1 MNLAGKTAVVTGS
14 SSGIG
19 LAVCRALLA
28 AGASV
33 FGLSRRETALD
44 HERFRWLQTDVTREA
59 EIDRAFD
66 AVLAERGR
74 VDVLVNNA
82 GFGFFRDIELID
94 PAEWRRLIDTNLTA
108 MFLCAR
114 KVVPSMKAA
123 GRGMIV
129 NVGSVAGKRG
139 IRGGTAYCASK
150 FAVNGF
156 SESLMEELR
165 GFSIRVACV
174 NPGSVE
180 TEFFDH
186 AGIEPKKFMQPGD
199 LARLIVSLVELPD
212 GMLPDEMTVRP
223 L

>member
-1 MNLAGKTAVVTGS
+1 MNLAGTTAVVTGS

-19 LAVCRALLA
+19 LAVCRALLD

-33 FGLSRRETALD
+33 YGLSRRETALD
-44 HERFRWLQTDVTREA
+44 HERFRWLQTDVTRET
-59 EIDRAFD
+59 EIDRAFE

-74 VDVLVNNA
+74 VELLVNNA
-82 GFGFFRDIELID
+82 GFGFFRDIESID

-108 MFLCAR
+108 MFLCTR

-123 GRGMIV
+123 RRGMIV

-165 GFSIRVACV
+165 GFGIRVACV

-212 GMLPDEMTVRP
+212 TMLPGDVTVRP

>member
-19 LAVCRALLA
+19 LAVCRALLD
-28 AGASV
+28 AGAWV
-33 FGLSRRETALD
+33 FGLSRRETPIAHD
-44 HERFRWLQTDVTREA
+44 RFRWLETDVTREA

-66 AVLAERGR
+66 AVLAEHGR
-74 VDVLVNNA
+74 VDLLVNNA

-108 MFLCAR
+108 MFLCSR
-114 KVVPSMKAA
+114 KVAPSMKAA
-123 GRGMIV
+123 RSGMIV

-139 IRGGTAYCASK
+139 IKGGTAYCASK

-165 GFSIRVACV
+165 EFGIRVACV
-174 NPGSVE
+174 NPGSVM

-186 AGIEPKKFMQPGD
+186 AGLQPKKYMQPGD

-212 GMLPDEMTVRP
+212 GMLPGDLTVRP

>member
-1 MNLAGKTAVVTGS
+1 MEFAGTTAVVTGS

-19 LAVCRALLA
+19 LASCRALLD

-33 FGLSRRETALD
+33 FGLSRRETTLD
-44 HERFRWLQTDVTREA
+44 HERFRWLQTDVTIESDI
-59 EIDRAFD
+59 ERAFE
-66 AVLAERGR
+66 AIFTERGR
-74 VDVLVNNA
+74 VDLLVNNA

-108 MFLCAR
+108 MFLGSR

-129 NVGSVAGKRG
+129 NIGSVAGKRG
-139 IRGGTAYCASK
+139 IKGGTAYCASK

-165 GFSIRVACV
+165 EFGIRVACV
-174 NPGSVE
+174 NPGSVM

-186 AGIEPKKFMQPGD
+186 AGLQPKRYMQPD
-199 LARLIVSLVELPD
+199 DIARLIVLLVELPD

>member
-1 MNLAGKTAVVTGS
+1 MNLAGTTAVVTGS

-19 LAVCRALLA
+19 LAVCRALLD

-59 EIDRAFD
+59 EIARAFD

-74 VDVLVNNA
+74 VELLVNNA
-82 GFGFFRDIELID
+82 GFGLFRDIELID

-108 MFLCAR
+108 MFLCSR

-129 NVGSVAGKRG
+129 NIGSVAGKRG

-165 GFSIRVACV
+165 DFGIRVSCV
-174 NPGSVE
+174 NPGSVM

-212 GMLPDEMTVRP
+212 TMLPGDVTVRP

>member
-19 LAVCRALLA
+19 FAVCRALLE

-33 FGLSRRETALD
+33 FGLSRRETSIA
-44 HERFRWLQTDVTREA
+44 HERFRWRQTDVTQES

-66 AVLAERGR
+66 AVFAERER
-74 VDVLVNNA
+74 VDLLVNNA
-82 GFGFFRDIELID
+82 GFGFFHDIELID
-94 PAEWRRLIDTNLTA
+94 PAEWRQLIDTNLTA
-108 MFLCAR
+108 MFLCTR
-114 KVVPSMKAA
+114 KVVPGMKAA
-123 GRGMIV
+123 RCGMIV
-129 NVGSVAGKRG
+129 NIGSVAGKRG

-165 GFSIRVACV
+165 EFGIRVACI
-174 NPGSVE
+174 NPGSVM

-186 AGIEPKKFMQPGD
+186 AGLQPKKYMQPDD
-199 LARLIVSLVELPD
+199 LARLIVSLVALPD
-212 GMLPDEMTVRP
+212 GILPDELTVRP

>member
-1 MNLAGKTAVVTGS
+1 MNLSGTTAVVTGS

-19 LAVCRALLA
+19 LATCRALLD
-28 AGASV
+28 AGAVV
-33 FGLSRRETALD
+33 FGLSRRETPIA
-44 HERFRWLQTDVTREA
+44 HEHFRWIQADVTSDVA
-59 EIDRAFD
+59 IDEAFD
-66 AVLAERGR
+66 AVLAQFGR
-74 VDVLVNNA
+74 VDLLVNNA

-108 MFLCAR
+108 MFLCSR
-114 KVVPSMKAA
+114 KVVPSMKQA

-129 NVGSVAGKRG
+129 NIGSVAGKRG
-139 IRGGTAYCASK
+139 IKGGTAYCASK

-165 GFSIRVACV
+165 EFGIRVACL

-180 TEFFDH
+180 TGFFDH
-186 AGIEPKKFMQPGD
+186 AGIEPKKFMQPD
-199 LARLIVSLVELPD
+199 DVARLVVSLVELPD

>member
-1 MNLAGKTAVVTGS
+1 MNLAESTAVVTGS

-19 LAVCRALLA
+19 LATCRALLD

-33 FGLSRRETALD
+33 FGLSRRETPIE
-44 HERFRWLQTDVTREA
+44 HTRFRWLPTDVTREA

-66 AVLAERGR
+66 AVFADRGR
-74 VDVLVNNA
+74 VDLLVNNA

-108 MFLCAR
+108 MFLCSR
-114 KVVPSMKAA
+114 KVAPSMKKA
-123 GRGMIV
+123 RSGMIV

-139 IRGGTAYCASK
+139 IKGGTAYCASK

-165 GFSIRVACV
+165 EFGIRVACI
-174 NPGSVE
+174 NPGSVM

-186 AGIEPKKFMQPGD
+186 AGLQPKKYMQPGD

-212 GMLPDEMTVRP
+212 GMLPSDMTVRP